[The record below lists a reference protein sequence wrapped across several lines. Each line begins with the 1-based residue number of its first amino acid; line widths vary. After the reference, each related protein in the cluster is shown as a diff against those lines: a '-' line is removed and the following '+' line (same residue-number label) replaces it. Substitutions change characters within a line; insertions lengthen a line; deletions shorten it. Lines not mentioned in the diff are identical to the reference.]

1 METYYSSIF
10 NEVFGPVMVGT
21 SSSHTA
27 GPYRIG
33 AMARML
39 LKDPVKK
46 GRISFD
52 PNSSYTNMFLL
63 QHSEYIPELLIES
76 EEKYRFYEELKRSVN
91 NAKIN
96 KDADNIGFEYE
107 DVQFIFTGGNILAIK
122 EGKIVEK
129 RAISDFARR
138 PADTY
143 RRLRMAITYPD
154 MDV

>member
-52 PNSSYTNMFLL
+52 PNS
-63 QHSEYIPELLIES
+63 
-76 EEKYRFYEELKRSVN
+76 
-91 NAKIN
+91 
-96 KDADNIGFEYE
+96 
-107 DVQFIFTGGNILAIK
+107 
-122 EGKIVEK
+122 
-129 RAISDFARR
+129 
-138 PADTY
+138 
-143 RRLRMAITYPD
+143 
-154 MDV
+154 

>member
-46 GRISFD
+46 DEFPLILTVHMHHI
-52 PNSSYTNMFLL
+52 TNCSGLTEDLL
-63 QHSEYIPELLIES
+63 QVCLDWQLI
-76 EEKYRFYEELKRSVN
+76 
-91 NAKIN
+91 AKI
-96 KDADNIGFEYE
+96 
-107 DVQFIFTGGNILAIK
+107 
-122 EGKIVEK
+122 
-129 RAISDFARR
+129 
-138 PADTY
+138 
-143 RRLRMAITYPD
+143 
-154 MDV
+154 

>member
-52 PNSSYTNMFLL
+52 PNSSYA
-63 QHSEYIPELLIES
+63 SY
-76 EEKYRFYEELKRSVN
+76 YKRICCRS
-91 NAKIN
+91 AW
-96 KDADNIGFEYE
+96 
-107 DVQFIFTGGNILAIK
+107 TGN
-122 EGKIVEK
+122 
-129 RAISDFARR
+129 
-138 PADTY
+138 
-143 RRLRMAITYPD
+143 
-154 MDV
+154 

>member
-1 METYYSSIF
+1 
-10 NEVFGPVMVGT
+10 
-21 SSSHTA
+21 
-27 GPYRIG
+27 
-33 AMARML
+33 
-39 LKDPVKK
+39 
-46 GRISFD
+46 
-52 PNSSYTNMFLL
+52 MFLL

-96 KDADNIGFEYE
+96 KNADNIGFEYE
-107 DVQFIFTGGNILAIK
+107 DVQFIFTGGNILVIK
-122 EGKIVEK
+122 EGRIVEK